1 MNVIKRKTILV
12 IIVTGI
18 VAVGVLWW
26 VRSGAFQSIL
36 EVDGARA
43 RRGTLEVALPVT
55 GTFETVSSLLS
66 FETPGRLGRVAVRE
80 GQAIRRGDPLAVLD
94 AGDLE
99 ALVDQAEAASRAARS
114 DAVRARAAVETA
126 RQQASQAEAAFH
138 AAQAQLAQLR
148 AGPRSSELRQTDAAV
163 ESARSAR
170 EQARRN
176 LDVHEQLFRE
186 GAISQSQLD
195 AARAQFQ
202 SADAAYR
209 QALAQRD
216 ALRSGA
222 RPESIAVAAE
232 QVRQGEAAW
241 RAALANVRQSQA
253 LVASAQAHAEQA
265 AAAARAIRARAA
277 QAQLRAPFEGFVGRI
292 YLHAGATVGPGV
304 PVLSIVSASGWVTA
318 DLDESDIGRVRIGQV
333 ARITADAYPGLVLT
347 GRVTEIA
354 RQVEVKVGTRTVR
367 VRFDVSGRAEM
378 RAGTSV
384 DVDLIL
390 QTVADALLVP
400 LEAVISADNGGA
412 HVYVVEGSVL
422 RRRAVVTG
430 AANDVDVSIVRGVS
444 EGAILAI
451 ADPAV
456 LLDGQRVRLRS
467 IR

>member
-1 MNVIKRKTILV
+1 MRSKTILAILV
-12 IIVTGI
+12 VGI
-18 VAVGVLWW
+18 VGVGLLWW
-26 VRSGAFQSIL
+26 VQSGAFRSVP
-36 EVDGARA
+36 EVDGVRA
-43 RRGTLEVALPVT
+43 RRGTLEVTLPVT
-55 GTFETVSSLLS
+55 GTFETVSSVLS
-66 FETPGRLGRVAVRE
+66 FEAPGRLGRVAVRE
-80 GQAIRRGDPLAVLD
+80 GQAVRRGDPLALLD
-94 AGDLE
+94 AGDLQ
-99 ALVDQAEAASRAARS
+99 ALVDQAEAAARAARS
-114 DAVRARAAVETA
+114 DAARGRSAVETA
-126 RQQASQAEAAFH
+126 RQQAAQAEAAYR

-148 AGPRSSELRQTDAAV
+148 AGPRSSELRAADAAV
-163 ESARSAR
+163 ESARSAS

-186 GAISQSQLD
+186 GAISQLQLD

-202 SADAAYR
+202 SADALYR

-222 RPESIAVAAE
+222 RFESIAVAAE
-232 QVRQGEAAW
+232 QVRQAEAFW

-253 LVASAQAHAEQA
+253 LAASAQAHAEQA
-265 AAAARAIRARAA
+265 AAAARATRARAA
-277 QAQLRAPFEGFVGRI
+277 QAQMRAPFEGFVGRI
-292 YLHAGATVGPGV
+292 YLHAGAAVGPGV

-318 DLDESDIGRVRIGQV
+318 DVDETDIGRVRMGQV
-333 ARITADAYPGLVLT
+333 ARIAADAYPGLVLT
-347 GRVTEIA
+347 ARVTQIA

-384 DVDLIL
+384 DVDVIL

-400 LEAVISADNGGA
+400 LEAVISADNGGP
-412 HVYVVEGSVL
+412 HVYVVDGGVL
-422 RRRAVVTG
+422 RRRAVVTD
-430 AANDVDVSIVRGVS
+430 AANDVDVSIMRGVS

-456 LLDGQRVRLRS
+456 LRDGQRVRVRA

>member
-1 MNVIKRKTILV
+1 MNVIKRKTVLV
-12 IIVTGI
+12 IVFAGI
-18 VAVGVLWW
+18 VGAGVLWW
-26 VRSGAFQSIL
+26 VRSGAFRSVFD
-36 EVDGARA
+36 VDGARA
-43 RRGTLEVALPVT
+43 RRGTLEVTLPVT
-55 GTFETVSSLLS
+55 GTFETVSSILS
-66 FETPGRLGRVAVRE
+66 FETPGRLGRVVVRE
-80 GQAIRRGDPLAVLD
+80 GQAIRRGDPLAFLD

-99 ALVDQAEAASRAARS
+99 ALVDQAEAASRAASS
-114 DAVRARAAVETA
+114 DAARARAAVETA

-148 AGPRSSELRQTDAAV
+148 AGPRSSELRAADAAV

-170 EQARRN
+170 EQAARN
-176 LDVHEQLFRE
+176 LAVHEQLFRE

-222 RPESIAVAAE
+222 RPESITIAAE
-232 QVRQGEAAW
+232 QVRQAEASW

-253 LVASAQAHAEQA
+253 LAASAQAHAEQA
-265 AAAARAIRARAA
+265 AAAARATRARAA

-367 VRFDVSGRAEM
+367 VRFDVSGQAEM

-400 LEAVISADNGGA
+400 LEAVISADNGGV
-412 HVYVVEGSVL
+412 HVYVVDGSVL
-422 RRRAVVTG
+422 RRRAVTTG

-451 ADPAV
+451 ADPTA
-456 LLDGQRVRLRS
+456 LRDGQRVRLRS